1 MARTK
6 KASRTT
12 KKQSTIMQVAQENA
26 TKRTSTIG
34 ALRDKSLVMA
44 DIMFQEFVES
54 GDLKLAQLAN
64 SQFKTAITS
73 AKVELMH
80 QKQTGTSKIIPFCDG
95 E

>member
-6 KASRTT
+6 KASGAS
-12 KKQSTIMQVAQENA
+12 KKQASIIQVAQENA
-26 TKRTSTIG
+26 AKRTTTIG
-34 ALRDKSLVMA
+34 NLRDKSLVMA

-95 E
+95 